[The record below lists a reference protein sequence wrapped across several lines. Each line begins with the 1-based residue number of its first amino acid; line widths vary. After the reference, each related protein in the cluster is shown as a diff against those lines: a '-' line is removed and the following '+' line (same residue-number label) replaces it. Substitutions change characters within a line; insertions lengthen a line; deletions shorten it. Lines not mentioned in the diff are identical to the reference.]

1 MGRSDLRSKVR
12 IWGQGRS
19 ISGSPGGRF
28 QGPGEVDL
36 GVRGSRGRPGGR
48 FHVRSTCR
56 VNFRVQVT
64 SDPFL
69 GSISGLQEVDLG
81 GQVRIRQG

>member
-1 MGRSDLRSKVR
+1 M
-12 IWGQGRS
+12 GRS

-36 GVRGSRGRPGGR
+36 GAWGSGGGQ
-48 FHVRSTCR
+48 R
-56 VNFRVQVT
+56 VDFTSDPLVGVDFRVQVT

-69 GSISGLQEVDLG
+69 GS
-81 GQVRIRQG
+81 